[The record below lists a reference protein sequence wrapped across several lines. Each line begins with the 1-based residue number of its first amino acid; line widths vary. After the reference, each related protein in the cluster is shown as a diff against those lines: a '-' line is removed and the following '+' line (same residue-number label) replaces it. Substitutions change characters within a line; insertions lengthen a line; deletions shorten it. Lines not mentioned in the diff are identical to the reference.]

1 MKIDKKVSFISY
13 LIRYFIIILS
23 LSSIV
28 VTVSIILF
36 SNYQFKENI
45 ESTKI
50 DYLEY
55 QKELTKSKVMDVIE
69 NINFAVSESSNK
81 AKKIV
86 KYQTDMAVKV
96 AKNILA
102 KNIKLYGEKDVRHII
117 KESLR
122 EIRYNDGRG
131 YLFVIDLKGNEILNG
146 DRPDLEDKNLLRY
159 PDEKVVKVVHDMIE
173 IAKEKGEGF
182 YTYKW
187 TKPGKSGNDFTKI
200 SYVKLIPELGWI
212 VGTGEYLEDI
222 IEDAKKDVLSKA
234 GKIRFGKSG
243 YVFMF
248 DFNGIY
254 LAHIKTE
261 LVGKTRFWYVDK
273 DGVNVGEELLKL
285 SLMPDGGFLSYY
297 WLRGQNEYVKKIAYA
312 KAYPEWKWVICA
324 GLFEDEVSEIIN
336 NKSVEFNESLSRQLF
351 FILFIVLSILSLF
364 YVFTYFYARLLRKDK
379 NKILSLIQD
388 NAEINTLNFKFSE
401 FENIAEQIIKY
412 KSEIHEMKE
421 LLFKKNEEYKNLIE
435 FLPLPVTITADEK
448 FVFINKEAEKLLNIK
463 KEDVEKYSPDFFVYS
478 DKSCYKALI
487 NSKENI
493 VNRTLFVRNLN
504 GDIIEVD
511 VTSTEVVYEGMNA
524 SLCIFKDITEI
535 KTAYEQIKKDKE
547 LIYNVLENIS
557 DAVIVMD
564 KDYNI
569 TMLNSYAKELSS
581 NNNCQ
586 YFYDCFKIYED
597 EKMMSEQ
604 IVKSA
609 YSDEDL
615 SWILGKTFLLKG
627 KHELIVSISL
637 SRIYNK
643 NGEVDTVVAVLR
655 DLTEVINNERTIN
668 QISRIESLG
677 QLAGGIAHNFNNV
690 LAAVLNSI
698 EIIKLH
704 LNDKPELLSLV
715 GDVKETVNK
724 AKSITNQLITFSKG
738 GEPVKTN
745 FNINKTLSEVLKVV
759 LSGQSVITKINL
771 YYKPLF
777 VFGDE
782 GQISQVIQN
791 ILINALHAI
800 DKENGIIRVFT
811 RYTELKNDT
820 LVGDI
825 FVKKGRYAEIIIEDN
840 GAGIDDNIKG
850 KIFDAY
856 FTTKQNG
863 TGLGL
868 SSSLNIVNKH
878 SGFITFKSKVNI
890 GTTFTLYLPISESDG
905 LYDVELRED
914 LFVAFNGILIMD
926 DEKIVRNSLA
936 IMLKDFS
943 KRIFQSS
950 DGREAITILEENKD
964 IIDVAVVDLTVPG
977 GMGGA
982 ECVKVLK
989 DLKPELLCIV
999 SSGYSEDPVLA
1010 NFRDYGFDAVLPKP
1024 YTLESLK
1031 KLLCQLTRKC

>member
-1 MKIDKKVSFISY
+1 
-13 LIRYFIIILS
+13 
-23 LSSIV
+23 
-28 VTVSIILF
+28 
-36 SNYQFKENI
+36 
-45 ESTKI
+45 
-50 DYLEY
+50 
-55 QKELTKSKVMDVIE
+55 
-69 NINFAVSESSNK
+69 
-81 AKKIV
+81 
-86 KYQTDMAVKV
+86 
-96 AKNILA
+96 
-102 KNIKLYGEKDVRHII
+102 
-117 KESLR
+117 
-122 EIRYNDGRG
+122 
-131 YLFVIDLKGNEILNG
+131 
-146 DRPDLEDKNLLRY
+146 
-159 PDEKVVKVVHDMIE
+159 
-173 IAKEKGEGF
+173 
-182 YTYKW
+182 
-187 TKPGKSGNDFTKI
+187 
-200 SYVKLIPELGWI
+200 
-212 VGTGEYLEDI
+212 
-222 IEDAKKDVLSKA
+222 
-234 GKIRFGKSG
+234 
-243 YVFMF
+243 
-248 DFNGIY
+248 
-254 LAHIKTE
+254 
-261 LVGKTRFWYVDK
+261 
-273 DGVNVGEELLKL
+273 
-285 SLMPDGGFLSYY
+285 
-297 WLRGQNEYVKKIAYA
+297 
-312 KAYPEWKWVICA
+312 
-324 GLFEDEVSEIIN
+324 
-336 NKSVEFNESLSRQLF
+336 
-351 FILFIVLSILSLF
+351 
-364 YVFTYFYARLLRKDK
+364 
-379 NKILSLIQD
+379 
-388 NAEINTLNFKFSE
+388 
-401 FENIAEQIIKY
+401 
-412 KSEIHEMKE
+412 
-421 LLFKKNEEYKNLIE
+421 
-435 FLPLPVTITADEK
+435 
-448 FVFINKEAEKLLNIK
+448 
-463 KEDVEKYSPDFFVYS
+463 
-478 DKSCYKALI
+478 
-487 NSKENI
+487 
-493 VNRTLFVRNLN
+493 
-504 GDIIEVD
+504 
-511 VTSTEVVYEGMNA
+511 
-524 SLCIFKDITEI
+524 
-535 KTAYEQIKKDKE
+535 YEQIKKDKE

-564 KDYNI
+564 KDCNI
-569 TMLNSYAKELSS
+569 AILNSYAKELSS
-581 NNNCQ
+581 NNECQ
-586 YFYDCFKIYED
+586 YFYDCFKIYEG
-597 EKMMSEQ
+597 EKMVSEQ
-604 IVKSA
+604 IIKSA

-943 KRIFQSS
+943 KSIFQS
-950 DGREAITILEENKD
+950 
-964 IIDVAVVDLTVPG
+964 
-977 GMGGA
+977 
-982 ECVKVLK
+982 
-989 DLKPELLCIV
+989 
-999 SSGYSEDPVLA
+999 
-1010 NFRDYGFDAVLPKP
+1010 
-1024 YTLESLK
+1024 
-1031 KLLCQLTRKC
+1031 